1 MPAGPCLAQ
10 QRLVLDAKS
19 HLTTSELL
27 ESMCKPKGTR
37 EELETLQVDWEL
49 DDWQRDRYEENM
61 LASLHQFFAKDVP
74 AGCTMAIAL
83 ISEAR
88 LLS

>member
-10 QRLVLDAKS
+10 QRLVLDVKS

-27 ESMCKPKGTR
+27 EFMCKAIGAR
-37 EELETLQVDWEL
+37 EDLETLQVDWEL

-61 LASLHQFFAKDVP
+61 LESLHLFCAKDGP
-74 AGCTMAIAL
+74 AGCAMPL
-83 ISEAR
+83 IREA
-88 LLS
+88 

>member
-10 QRLVLDAKS
+10 QRLVLDVKS

-27 ESMCKPKGTR
+27 EFMCKAIGAR

-49 DDWQRDRYEENM
+49 DDWQRDRYEESI
-61 LASLHQFFAKDVP
+61 LRQRCSGRLHHGYCIDQRSSLTFMITSF
-74 AGCTMAIAL
+74 
-83 ISEAR
+83 EE
-88 LLS
+88 